1 MLKNILKPIVINIV
15 IKLIIVIDQSQLFF
29 LLATIK
35 IPVLIVVDDTS

>member
-1 MLKNILKPIVINIV
+1 MLDNLA
-15 IKLIIVIDQSQLFF
+15 DQSQLFF